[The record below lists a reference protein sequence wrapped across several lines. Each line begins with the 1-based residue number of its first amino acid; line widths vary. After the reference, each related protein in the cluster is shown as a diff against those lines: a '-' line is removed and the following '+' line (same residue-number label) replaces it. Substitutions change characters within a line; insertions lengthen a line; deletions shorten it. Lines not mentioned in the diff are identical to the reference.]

1 MVDYKR
7 VTILESVLQNGSCKF
22 EVIGQNSGC
31 YAFKED
37 IYLIPKEGQGSIWRE
52 IGSRFMRMLLE
63 VIVESGCRVT
73 MSSSN
78 GGKGFCDPYFKIS
91 PESNPQHRF
100 LLDSSRFDEH
110 GVLEPV
116 VKAYG
121 VDVLHDLEPLFVQ
134 KVLHFFTTNIT
145 NGFKSWKSVLNI
157 DDSIVEINVELCLYD
172 LRAIQ
177 TLKQNCRRAWAT
189 ERTMTRRMV
198 REIETLVNGPT
209 KYVKGV
215 RWRPERKHPWVAEL
229 KVSKNKKAWIGD
241 FDTAEGAA
249 QAYETVAR
257 QFKVGKERRAQQ
269 LASSENSMV
278 RRIIQIAKTRKQSA
292 IYSGKEQQQQLQTR
306 SEVALHEVSSTAEEL
321 KKGRDNSDVDIIG
334 ANYDG
339 VASSSSWSKSI
350 CNPETGITKF
360 INDDDFMLNS
370 IMADETF
377 DVQGFSPFL
386 DNLVNTPDFHDIAP
400 STSRKHVA
408 IERIQSGVEGEPLSL
423 VEGNVSGGYSTIE
436 VFGNVGEIQSPT
448 TRRYEELDPFGEWTK
463 WIGPTTCFDL
473 ETWKD
478 PLN

>member
-37 IYLIPKEGQGSIWRE
+37 IYLIPKEGQGSIPRE
-52 IGSRFMRMLLE
+52 IGSRFMRMLLK

-78 GGKGFCDPYFKIS
+78 GGEGFCDPYFKIS
-91 PESNPQHRF
+91 PESTPQHRF

-121 VDVLHDLEPLFVQ
+121 VNLLHDLEPLLVQ
-134 KVLHFFTTNIT
+134 KVLFFFTTNLT
-145 NGFKSWKSVLNI
+145 NGFKSWKSVLNV
-157 DDSIVEINVELCLYD
+157 DDSTVQINVELCLYD

-177 TLKQNCRRAWAT
+177 TLKQNCRRAWVS

-198 REIETLVNGPT
+198 REIETLVNGPK

-229 KVSKNKKAWIGD
+229 KVSKDKKVWIGD

-249 QAYETVAR
+249 QAYETVAH
-257 QFKVGKERRAQQ
+257 QFKAAKERRAQQ
-269 LASSENSMV
+269 LAFSEDSML

-292 IYSGKEQQQQLQTR
+292 TYSAKQQQQQQTR
-306 SEVALHEVSSTAEEL
+306 SGVALHEVSTAAEL

-334 ANYDG
+334 ANYG

-350 CNPETGITKF
+350 CNPETGITKS
-360 INDDDFMLNS
+360 NDDDFMLT
-370 IMADETF
+370 IMADEPF
-377 DVQGFSPFL
+377 YVQGFSPSF
-386 DNLVNTPDFHDIAP
+386 DNLVSTPDFHDIAP

-408 IERIQSGVEGEPLSL
+408 NERIQSGVEGEPLSL
-423 VEGNVSGGYSTIE
+423 VEENVSGGYSTIE
-436 VFGNVGEIQSPT
+436 VLENVGEIQSAT
-448 TRRYEELDPFGEWTK
+448 TRRYEELDPFCEWTN
-463 WIGPTTCFDL
+463 WIGPNNSTYFDF
-473 ETWKD
+473 ETWTD